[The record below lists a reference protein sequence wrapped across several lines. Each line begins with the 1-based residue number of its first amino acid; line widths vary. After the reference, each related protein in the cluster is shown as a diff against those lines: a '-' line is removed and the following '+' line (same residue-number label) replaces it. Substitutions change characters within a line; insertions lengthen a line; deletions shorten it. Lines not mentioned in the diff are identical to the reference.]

1 MKIKGLQKLTLLD
14 YPGKTACTVFLAG
27 CNYRCPFC
35 HNAGLVVEFDQEE
48 ISYETLFAFLEKRKN
63 VLEGVCITGG
73 EPTLNNDLPQLLAKI
88 KEIGYSVKLDTN
100 GTNPQMVKQLV
111 EQGLVDY
118 VAMDAKNG
126 LESYPQTVGV
136 KQLDVLPIMQT
147 ATYLMQN
154 HVDYEFRTTVV
165 DNFHTHESIESMGKW
180 LKGAKEFGVAK
191 GLGSIAKV
199 ATYAQ
204 LGITFVSSGVDEYG
218 KTGSIGKG
226 IIGGGIETLKSIG
239 RLEGMTLFAPLG
251 PAGIVTGLVLGSI
264 NIGV

>member
-180 LKGAKEFGVAK
+180 LKGAKV
-191 GLGSIAKV
+191 L
-199 ATYAQ
+199 YLQ
-204 LGITFVSSGVDEYG
+204 QFVDNGTLICPDLSPAPLPKMKEYKEILSKYVNEVHLRGVDE
-218 KTGSIGKG
+218 
-226 IIGGGIETLKSIG
+226 
-239 RLEGMTLFAPLG
+239 
-251 PAGIVTGLVLGSI
+251 
-264 NIGV
+264 